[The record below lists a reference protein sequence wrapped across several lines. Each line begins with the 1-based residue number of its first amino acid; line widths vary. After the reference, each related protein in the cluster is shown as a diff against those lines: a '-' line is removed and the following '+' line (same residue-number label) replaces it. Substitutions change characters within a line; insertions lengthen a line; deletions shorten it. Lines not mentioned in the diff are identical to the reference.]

1 MYEYSYYS
9 NCFIFQKPQIFAI
22 SYFSS
27 CGTRPHREVILS
39 LSRLKQSSEK
49 KYEIAK
55 ICLYLYSY
63 MINFVLD
70 KFEGPLALLLQLIE
84 KEEMDITQVSLAKV
98 ADQYVTY
105 IRQAQNIRPD
115 EMADF
120 LVVAA
125 RLLLIKSKALLPY
138 LYPEEEE
145 EISELE
151 DQLRMYREFLEAT
164 KKIEKMLDKKT
175 FMFPREFNR
184 KAIMSQANSFSP
196 PKNLQAEEMRS
207 VFAEILMRLKPA
219 EKLEEKTLEHLVNIE
234 DKILSIQNMLLNRIK
249 VSFNKVMAD
258 AKNKTEIVV
267 SFLAILEMMRQREV
281 TLVQDELFAEIL
293 IERIA

>member
-1 MYEYSYYS
+1 
-9 NCFIFQKPQIFAI
+9 
-22 SYFSS
+22 
-27 CGTRPHREVILS
+27 
-39 LSRLKQSSEK
+39 
-49 KYEIAK
+49 
-55 ICLYLYSY
+55 
-63 MINFVLD
+63 MINIVLE

-98 ADQYVTY
+98 ADQYVAY
-105 IRQAQNIRPD
+105 LKQAKNIKPD

-145 EISELE
+145 EIQELE
-151 DQLRMYREFLEAT
+151 DQLKMYREFLEAT
-164 KKIEKMLDKKT
+164 KKIEKMLGKKT

-184 KAIMSQANSFSP
+184 KAIMNLNNTFSP
-196 PKNLQAEEMRS
+196 PKKLKAEDLRQ
-207 VFAEILMRLKPA
+207 VFSDLLSRLRPA

-234 DKILSIQNMLLNRIK
+234 DKILSIQNLLLERIK
-249 VSFNKVMAD
+249 VSFNKVLTSAN
-258 AKNKTEIVV
+258 NKTEIVV

-281 TLVQDELFAEIL
+281 LLTQDELFAEII
-293 IERIA
+293 IERI

>member
-1 MYEYSYYS
+1 M
-9 NCFIFQKPQIFAI
+9 
-22 SYFSS
+22 
-27 CGTRPHREVILS
+27 
-39 LSRLKQSSEK
+39 
-49 KYEIAK
+49 
-55 ICLYLYSY
+55 
-63 MINFVLD
+63 NFVLD

-84 KEEMDITQVSLAKV
+84 KEEMDITEVSLAKV

-105 IRQAQNIRPD
+105 IREAKNIKPD

-151 DQLRMYREFLEAT
+151 DQLKMYREFLEAT
-164 KKIEKMLDKKT
+164 KKIDSMLDKKT

-184 KAIMSQANSFSP
+184 KAIMNSANSFSP
-196 PKNLQAEEMRS
+196 PKNLQAEDMRN
-207 VFAEILMRLKPA
+207 VFAEILMRLRPA

-234 DKILSIQNMLLNRIK
+234 DKILSIQNMLLDRIK
-249 VSFNKVMAD
+249 VSFNKVMAS

-293 IERIA
+293 IERIQTRN

>member
-1 MYEYSYYS
+1 
-9 NCFIFQKPQIFAI
+9 
-22 SYFSS
+22 
-27 CGTRPHREVILS
+27 
-39 LSRLKQSSEK
+39 
-49 KYEIAK
+49 
-55 ICLYLYSY
+55 
-63 MINFVLD
+63 MINIVLE

-98 ADQYVTY
+98 ADQYVAY
-105 IRQAQNIRPD
+105 LKQAKNIKPD

-145 EISELE
+145 EIQELE
-151 DQLRMYREFLEAT
+151 DQLKMYREFLEAT
-164 KKIEKMLDKKT
+164 KKIEKMLGKKT

-184 KAIMSQANSFSP
+184 KAIMNLNNTFSP
-196 PKNLQAEEMRS
+196 PKKLKAEDLRQ
-207 VFAEILMRLKPA
+207 VFSDLLSRLRPA

-234 DKILSIQNMLLNRIK
+234 DKILSIQNLLLERIK
-249 VSFNKVMAD
+249 VSFNKVLTSAN
-258 AKNKTEIVV
+258 NKTEIVV

-281 TLVQDELFAEIL
+281 VLTQDELFAEII
-293 IERIA
+293 IERI